1 MQQPGQVQMAQP
13 QMQQPTIIMQAAPPV
28 KEGWSFSAKC
38 CLCACITSTVIAV
51 IIIIIIVSL
60 AAAVTSTAT
69 AISAGGFNIDSNF
82 GGISACGVS
91 ESGSCIFDMECNGER
106 TCYSGD
112 CVGSSGC

>member
-1 MQQPGQVQMAQP
+1 MSQVQMAQP
-13 QMQQPTIIMQAAPPV
+13 GQAAQPTIVMQAPAPA

-60 AAAVTSTAT
+60 AAAVTSTVSSG
-69 AISAGGFNIDSNF
+69 ISAGGFNIDSNF
-82 GGISACGVS
+82 GGLSACGVS
-91 ESGSCIFDMECNGER
+91 ESGSCMFDMECNGER